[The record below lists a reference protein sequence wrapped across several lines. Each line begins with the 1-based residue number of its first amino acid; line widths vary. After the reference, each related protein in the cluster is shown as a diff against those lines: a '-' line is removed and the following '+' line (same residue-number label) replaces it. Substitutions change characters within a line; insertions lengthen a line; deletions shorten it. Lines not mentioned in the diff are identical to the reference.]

1 MKRIAESPVQ
11 SERSKDQRFHSPMAS
26 MSYAG
31 ALRSARPPLPL
42 PGVVV
47 PEEGHTLQTEGAMRN
62 NFTVDI
68 FKKNGE
74 DFKGTIKHTDAI
86 KLIFVSALGFK
97 PQDLTGVVPGY
108 RGNPTVLFKTKEVF
122 NIDERF
128 TNLVRF
134 SFLKRSKTSEGEITD
149 TYDCAIRGVRGKEGQ
164 RNDPYVWIKVEG
176 SDYQLEPSVI
186 RMWLS
191 QYGTL
196 MTDLTE
202 DKVDLE
208 LSSGEEELYQGAE
221 ITSGT
226 YSAKMLL
233 HSPIPQFLPIDG
245 KKIRIYHRGI
255 LKLCT
260 KCYRHGHL
268 RQGCRNEQDDWLTF
282 VDRFMLGS
290 TLDIMHFGKWSN
302 RIADWRQVNPGLHNS
317 NVEEMVTSGRDE
329 RRKRDQRRGDVASI
343 IGHLNAQSQA
353 QVESSVL
360 PPAEEE
366 EEDDRVEE
374 VLPASSS
381 DEEVVSTNKLGGEDT
396 PKVKGNVEAQV
407 SEEEIATGKERKPT
421 SPEVLE
427 TEKIESGMNGMS
439 FARSE
444 SKNKRRGRETAT
456 AAEVIPARTRGEGVK
471 TKMRSTSLGKL

>member
-26 MSYAG
+26 TSYAG
-31 ALRSARPPLPL
+31 ALRGSRRPQPL

-47 PEEGHTLQTEGAMRN
+47 QEEGHTLQTEGAIRN

-68 FKKNGE
+68 VKKNGE
-74 DFKGTIKHTDAI
+74 DFKGTIKHSDAI
-86 KLIFVSALGFK
+86 KLIFVSALGFR
-97 PQDLTGVVPGY
+97 PQDLSGVVPGY

-122 NIDERF
+122 NIDEKF
-128 TNLVRF
+128 ANLVKF
-134 SFLKRSKTSEGEITD
+134 SFLKRVKTSEGEITD
-149 TYDCAIRGVRGKEGQ
+149 TYDCSIRGVRGKEGL

-208 LSSGEEELYQGAE
+208 LSSDEEDLYQGAE

-245 KKIRIYHRGI
+245 KKIRIYYRGI
-255 LKLCT
+255 AKLCT

-282 VDRFMLGS
+282 VDRFILGS
-290 TLDIMHFGKWSN
+290 PLDETFFGKWVN
-302 RIADWRQVNPGLHNS
+302 RLTDWRQINSGLHNL
-317 NVEEMVTSGRDE
+317 NAEEVRARGQE
-329 RRKRDQRRGDVASI
+329 EKRKKDQRSGDVASI

-353 QVESSVL
+353 QSEKLVQSL
-360 PPAEEE
+360 EEV
-366 EEDDRVEE
+366 EDDRVEE

-381 DEEVVSTNKLGGEDT
+381 DEEPAPADKDNKVLPPKMREKST
-396 PKVKGNVEAQV
+396 AQPSET
-407 SEEEIATGKERKPT
+407 SEEVREKMTGLTVSNPQATER
-421 SPEVLE
+421 
-427 TEKIESGMNGMS
+427 GG
-439 FARSE
+439 
-444 SKNKRRGRETAT
+444 GRTTT
-456 AAEVIPARTRGEGVK
+456 AASKSGKDRRATR
-471 TKMRSTSLGKL
+471 SSSLSGKP

>member
-11 SERSKDQRFHSPMAS
+11 SERSKDQRFTSPMAS
-26 MSYAG
+26 TSYAG
-31 ALRSARPPLPL
+31 ALRGSRRPPQPL

-47 PEEGHTLQTEGAMRN
+47 QEEGHTLQTEGANRN

-68 FKKNGE
+68 VKKNGE
-74 DFKGTIKHTDAI
+74 DFKGTIKHSDAI
-86 KLIFVSALGFK
+86 KLIFVSALGFR
-97 PQDLTGVVPGY
+97 PQDLSGVVPGY

-128 TNLVRF
+128 ANLVRF
-134 SFLKRSKTSEGEITD
+134 SFLKRVKTSEGEISD

-208 LSSGEEELYQGAE
+208 LSSDEEDLYQGAE

-245 KKIRIYHRGI
+245 KKIRIYYRGI
-255 LKLCT
+255 AKLCT

-268 RQGCRNEQDDWLTF
+268 RQGCSNDQDDWLTF

-290 TLDIMHFGKWSN
+290 PLDETFFGKWVS
-302 RIADWRQVNPGLHNS
+302 RVTDWRQIN
-317 NVEEMVTSGRDE
+317 SGRHNLNAEEARTRDRE
-329 RRKRDQRRGDVASI
+329 EKRKKDQRSGDVASI
-343 IGHLNAQSQA
+343 IGHLSAQSQA
-353 QVESSVL
+353 QSQAQLQAQPQTQLESLLVPSS
-360 PPAEEE
+360 EEV
-366 EEDDRVEE
+366 EDDRVEE

-381 DEEVVSTNKLGGEDT
+381 EEEPAPADKGNRVPPPKTKKKSTAQPSETSEEVREKMTGLTVSKPEATERGGGRTKTVVAASKSGKD
-396 PKVKGNVEAQV
+396 QR
-407 SEEEIATGKERKPT
+407 AT
-421 SPEVLE
+421 
-427 TEKIESGMNGMS
+427 
-439 FARSE
+439 
-444 SKNKRRGRETAT
+444 
-456 AAEVIPARTRGEGVK
+456 
-471 TKMRSTSLGKL
+471 RSTSLGRKLSNE